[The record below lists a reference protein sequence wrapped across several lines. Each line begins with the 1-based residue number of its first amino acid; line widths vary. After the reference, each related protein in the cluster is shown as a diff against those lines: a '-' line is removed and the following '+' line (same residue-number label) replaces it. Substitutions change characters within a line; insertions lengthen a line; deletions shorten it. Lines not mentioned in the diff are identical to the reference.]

1 MTPSKET
8 QSSAIGW
15 YLRLASRPA
24 LWKGFVMSTSKIARR
39 ERGISSIS
47 GHGRSTGHF
56 IPLLRPAAPCRR
68 WTPRLRNRRHPAVW
82 LLMRAGN
89 AAAPTGIVG
98 HRGRESTS
106 NGTARHGVSRTPMPL
121 RAPRLHEVKQVI
133 LAVDPDFLIDVRH
146 MRLDG
151 SLGNAKGVANIRA
164 RVPLRKEC
172 HNLRLSIG
180 QLEFS
185 GDLPIKRQRDKMRN
199 KSMPRRMSTARIVM
213 GAELSAIPGSFG
225 NWMQKHTP
233 RRPR

>member
-1 MTPSKET
+1 MTPLKET

-164 RVPLRKEC
+164 RVPLR
-172 HNLRLSIG
+172 
-180 QLEFS
+180 
-185 GDLPIKRQRDKMRN
+185 QRDKMRN